1 MTAWSFLEL
10 WKTSHSTLFQMTL
23 ATVLMA
29 PVLGDCGPPPS
40 LPFASPINQLYE
52 TTFSSGTV
60 LKYACHHGFKKINTS
75 HLVCDENGSWIYTIF
90 CAKKRC
96 RNPGE
101 LVNGKID
108 ITTDLFLGSTIEFSC
123 AKGYLLIGS
132 TTSRCEVQ
140 GKGVDWSDSLP
151 ECVIVTCES
160 PPEISNG
167 KHSGREEDLYTYGSS
182 VIYSCDSGFTLLG
195 NASIICT
202 VVNRT
207 VGVWSPSPPACGKI
221 IYKQPQLPMG
231 NLVPGFQFYTYKDSV
246 EIRCKKSYV
255 LRGSILIQCEANCQ
269 WPSDLTCESS
279 GCTGVPDIPF
289 ASWEGN
295 KLALRNFQ
303 MFEIGTKLKF
313 QCKPGYQSPPNDPQ
327 TVTCQENLM
336 WTPTKG
342 CERICCPI
350 PNMEKIKIV
359 SERRDFTGMCTYA
372 YGDYV
377 FYVCGEGASP
387 TSTDGRSA
395 CQENGKWDPA
405 IPSCQADSGLQ
416 NSPAIT
422 LPSFAENSSIKYIS
436 ENEDSTRYVP
446 VKAVCPK
453 PVISHGNLSVDK
465 AQYAELEN
473 ITVRCDTGYT
483 IVGPPN
489 IICSENRTWYPEIP
503 NCKMTVLEHC
513 RPVTEGKKRLQ
524 CFSNPEDVKNALE
537 VYKLFLE
544 IEILEREK
552 EKWTRTH
559 RKPSKYVKIKG
570 PFRPFG

>member
-1 MTAWSFLEL
+1 MCSPRSSHVLTKSSVLHRKGVMTAWSFLEL

-60 LKYACHHGFKKINTS
+60 LKYACHHGFKKVNTS

-182 VIYSCDSGFTLLG
+182 VIYSCDTGFTLLG
-195 NASIICT
+195 NASVICT

-207 VGVWSPSPPACGKI
+207 VGVWSPSPPACG
-221 IYKQPQLPMG
+221 
-231 NLVPGFQFYTYKDSV
+231 
-246 EIRCKKSYV
+246 
-255 LRGSILIQCEANCQ
+255 
-269 WPSDLTCESS
+269 S
-279 GCTGVPDIPF
+279 GCTGVPDIPY

-405 IPSCQADSGLQ
+405 IPSCQAGLQ
-416 NSPAIT
+416 NSPAVT
-422 LPSFAENSSIKYIS
+422 LPSFAETNSSIKFIS
-436 ENEDSTRYVP
+436 ENEEESTRYVP

-465 AQYAELEN
+465 AQYAEMEN

-513 RPVTEGKKRLQ
+513 RPVTEGRKRLQ